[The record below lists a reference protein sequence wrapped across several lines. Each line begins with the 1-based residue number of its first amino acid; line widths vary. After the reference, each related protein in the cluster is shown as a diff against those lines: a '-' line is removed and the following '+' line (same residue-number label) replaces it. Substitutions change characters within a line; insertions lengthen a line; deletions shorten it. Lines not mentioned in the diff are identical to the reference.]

1 MRLFIR
7 LLAAYNMLVALAVT
21 VKSVFDVPQPD
32 WELLSWLMAPAVVIS
47 LAAAYGFKRRFD
59 AYSENAGDMVRFLD
73 VNIHFYAAAVLFV
86 GYGFQ
91 WSAYL
96 NDLAWGRSGLSNT
109 GSLWIY
115 VDTLVIM
122 VAAVMGVRMWKAVGK
137 TWNSRAPAI

>member
-7 LLAAYNMLVALAVT
+7 LLAAYNVLVALAVT

-47 LAAAYGFKRRFD
+47 LAAAYWFKQRFD
-59 AYSENAGDMVRFLD
+59 ADSENAGDTVRFLD
-73 VNIHFYAAAVLFV
+73 VNVHFYAAAILFV

-115 VDTLVIM
+115 VDTLVII
-122 VAAVMGVRMWKAVGK
+122 VATVMGVRIWNAAGK
-137 TWNSRAPAI
+137 M

>member
-1 MRLFIR
+1 MRLLVR
-7 LLAAYNMLVALAVT
+7 LLAAYNVLVALAVT

-47 LAAAYGFKRRFD
+47 AAAAYWFKRRFD
-59 AYSENAGDMVRFLD
+59 ADSRNADDVLRFLD
-73 VNIHFYAAAVLFV
+73 VNVHLFAAAILFV

-96 NDLAWGRSGLSNT
+96 NDLAWGRSGLSQT

-122 VAAVMGVRMWKAVGK
+122 VAAVMGVRMWKAA
-137 TWNSRAPAI
+137 RQA

>member
-1 MRLFIR
+1 MRLLIR
-7 LLAAYNMLVALAVT
+7 LLAAYNMLVALVVT

-47 LAAAYGFKRRFD
+47 LAAAYRFKRRFD
-59 AYSENAGDMVRFLD
+59 ADSQNAGDVVRFID
-73 VNIHFYAAAVLFV
+73 VHIHFYAAAILFV
-86 GYGFQ
+86 GYGYQ

-115 VDTLVIM
+115 IDTLVIM
-122 VAAVMGVRMWKAVGK
+122 VAAVMGLRMWKAAGK
-137 TWNSRAPAI
+137 TQETNSAR

>member
-59 AYSENAGDMVRFLD
+59 ADSENAGDMVRFLD

-122 VAAVMGVRMWKAVGK
+122 VAAVMGLRMWKAAGK
-137 TWNSRAPAI
+137 S

>member
-1 MRLFIR
+1 MRLFVR
-7 LLAAYNMLVALAVT
+7 LLAVYNMLVALAVT

-47 LAAAYGFKRRFD
+47 LAAAYVFKRRFD
-59 AYSENAGDMVRFLD
+59 AEGEGAGDTVRYLD
-73 VNIHFYAAAVLFV
+73 VNIHFYAAAVLLV
-86 GYGFQ
+86 GYGYQ

-96 NDLAWGRSGLSNT
+96 NDLAWGSSGLSNT

-122 VAAVMGVRMWKAVGK
+122 VAAVMGLRMWNAARKM
-137 TWNSRAPAI
+137 

>member
-1 MRLFIR
+1 MRLLVR
-7 LLAAYNMLVALAVT
+7 LLAVYNMLVALAVT

-32 WELLSWLMAPAVVIS
+32 WELLSWLMAPAVVVS
-47 LAAAYGFKRRFD
+47 LAAAYWFKRRFD
-59 AYSENAGDMVRFLD
+59 ADGESGGDVVRLLD
-73 VNIHFYAAAVLFV
+73 VNVHFYAAAILFV

-122 VAAVMGVRMWKAVGK
+122 VAAVMGVRMWKAAGEK
-137 TWNSRAPAI
+137 QA

>member
-1 MRLFIR
+1 MRLFVR
-7 LLAAYNMLVALAVT
+7 LLAAYNVLVALAVT

-32 WELLSWLMAPAVVIS
+32 WEFLSWLIAPAVVIS
-47 LAAAYGFKRRFD
+47 LAAAYWFKRRFD
-59 AYSENAGDMVRFLD
+59 ADSEDAGDTVRFLD
-73 VNIHFYAAAVLFV
+73 VNVHFYAAAVLFV

-109 GSLWIY
+109 GSVWIY

-122 VAAVMGVRMWKAVGK
+122 IAAVMGVRMWKAAGE
-137 TWNSRAPAI
+137 T

>member
-1 MRLFIR
+1 MRLLVR
-7 LLAAYNMLVALAVT
+7 LLAVYNMLVALAVT

-47 LAAAYGFKRRFD
+47 LAAAYWFRRRFD
-59 AYSENAGDMVRFLD
+59 ADGRSAEDVVRFLD
-73 VNIHFYAAAVLFV
+73 VNIHFYAAAILFV

-96 NDLAWGRSGLSNT
+96 NDLAWGRSGLSST

-122 VAAVMGVRMWKAVGK
+122 VAAVMGVRMWKAAGE
-137 TWNSRAPAI
+137 R

>member
-7 LLAAYNMLVALAVT
+7 LLAAYNVLVALAVT

-47 LAAAYGFKRRFD
+47 LAAAYWFKRRFD
-59 AYSENAGDMVRFLD
+59 ANSENAGDTVRYLD
-73 VNIHFYAAAVLFV
+73 VNVHFYAAAILFV

-115 VDTLVIM
+115 VDTLVII
-122 VAAVMGVRMWKAVGK
+122 VATVMGVRIWNAAGK
-137 TWNSRAPAI
+137 M

>member
-1 MRLFIR
+1 MRLLVR

-47 LAAAYGFKRRFD
+47 LAAAYWFKRRFD
-59 AYSENAGDMVRFLD
+59 SDSESGGDVVRLLD
-73 VNIHFYAAAVLFV
+73 VNVHFYAAAILFV

-122 VAAVMGVRMWKAVGK
+122 VAAVMGVRMWKAAGEK
-137 TWNSRAPAI
+137 QA

>member
-1 MRLFIR
+1 MRPIVR
-7 LLAAYNMLVALAVT
+7 LLAAYNVLVALAVT

-47 LAAAYGFKRRFD
+47 LAAAYWFKRRFD
-59 AYSENAGDMVRFLD
+59 ADHDGADNIVRFLD
-73 VNIHFYAAAVLFV
+73 VNVHFYAAAVLFV

-122 VAAVMGVRMWKAVGK
+122 VIAVMGVRMWSAAGR
-137 TWNSRAPAI
+137 T

>member
-1 MRLFIR
+1 MRLLVR
-7 LLAAYNMLVALAVT
+7 LLAAYNVLVALAVT

-47 LAAAYGFKRRFD
+47 LAAAYLFKRLFY
-59 AYSENAGDMVRFLD
+59 AYSLNSDDVLRFLD
-73 VNIHFYAAAVLFV
+73 VNVHFSAAAILFV

-96 NDLAWGRSGLSNT
+96 NALAWGRSSLSHT

-122 VAAVMGVRMWKAVGK
+122 VAAVMGVRMWKAA
-137 TWNSRAPAI
+137 RQA

>member
-1 MRLFIR
+1 MRLLVR
-7 LLAAYNMLVALAVT
+7 LLAAYNVLVALAVT

-47 LAAAYGFKRRFD
+47 LAAAFWFKRRFD
-59 AYSENAGDMVRFLD
+59 ADSEGAGDVARLLD
-73 VNIHFYAAAVLFV
+73 VNIHFYAAAILFV

-122 VAAVMGVRMWKAVGK
+122 VAAVMGVRMWKAAGR
-137 TWNSRAPAI
+137 T

>member
-7 LLAAYNMLVALAVT
+7 LLAAYNVLVALAVT

-47 LAAAYGFKRRFD
+47 LAAAYWFKRRFD
-59 AYSENAGDMVRFLD
+59 ANSENAGDTVRFLD
-73 VNIHFYAAAVLFV
+73 VNVHFYAAAILFV

-115 VDTLVIM
+115 VDTLVII
-122 VAAVMGVRMWKAVGK
+122 VATVMGVRIWNAAGK
-137 TWNSRAPAI
+137 M

>member
-1 MRLFIR
+1 MRPFIR

-32 WELLSWLMAPAVVIS
+32 WDILSWLMAPAVVIS
-47 LAAAYGFKRRFD
+47 LAAAYWFKRRFD
-59 AYSENAGDMVRFLD
+59 TDNENAGDTVRFLD
-73 VNIHFYAAAVLFV
+73 VNVHFYAAAILFV

-96 NDLAWGRSGLSNT
+96 NDLAWGWSGLSNT

-122 VAAVMGVRMWKAVGK
+122 VAAVMGVRMWKAAGE
-137 TWNSRAPAI
+137 T

>member
-1 MRLFIR
+1 MRLLIR

-47 LAAAYGFKRRFD
+47 LAAAYWFKRRSD
-59 AYSENAGDMVRFLD
+59 ADGRSAEDTVRFLD
-73 VNIHFYAAAVLFV
+73 VNVHFFAAAVLFV

-122 VAAVMGVRMWKAVGK
+122 VAAVMGVRMWKAAGK
-137 TWNSRAPAI
+137 T

>member
-32 WELLSWLMAPAVVIS
+32 WDLLSWLMAPAVVIS
-47 LAAAYGFKRRFD
+47 LAAAYWFKRRFD
-59 AYSENAGDMVRFLD
+59 ADGRSADDTVRLLD

-122 VAAVMGVRMWKAVGK
+122 VATVMGVRMWKAAGE
-137 TWNSRAPAI
+137 T

>member
-1 MRLFIR
+1 MRLLVR
-7 LLAAYNMLVALAVT
+7 LLAAYNMLVALVVT

-47 LAAAYGFKRRFD
+47 LAAAYRFKRQFD
-59 AYSENAGDMVRFLD
+59 TDSDSAGDTVRFLD
-73 VNIHFYAAAVLFV
+73 VNVHFYAAAVLFIA
-86 GYGFQ
+86 YAYQ

-115 VDTLVIM
+115 VDTLVII
-122 VAAVMGVRMWKAVGK
+122 VAGVIGVRMWNA
-137 TWNSRAPAI
+137 TRNT

>member
-1 MRLFIR
+1 MRLLIR
-7 LLAAYNMLVALAVT
+7 LLAAYNVLVALAVT

-47 LAAAYGFKRRFD
+47 LAAAYVFKRRFD
-59 AYSENAGDMVRFLD
+59 ADHENAGDTVRFLD

-86 GYGFQ
+86 GYGYQ

-96 NDLAWGRSGLSNT
+96 NDLAWGSSGLSHT

-122 VAAVMGVRMWKAVGK
+122 VAAVIGLRMWKAAG
-137 TWNSRAPAI
+137 TT

>member
-32 WELLSWLMAPAVVIS
+32 WDLLSWLMAPAVVIS
-47 LAAAYGFKRRFD
+47 LAAAYWFKRRFD
-59 AYSENAGDMVRFLD
+59 AGGRNADDTVRFLD

-96 NDLAWGRSGLSNT
+96 NDLAWGWSGLSNT

-122 VAAVMGVRMWKAVGK
+122 VAAVMGVRMWKAAGE
-137 TWNSRAPAI
+137 T